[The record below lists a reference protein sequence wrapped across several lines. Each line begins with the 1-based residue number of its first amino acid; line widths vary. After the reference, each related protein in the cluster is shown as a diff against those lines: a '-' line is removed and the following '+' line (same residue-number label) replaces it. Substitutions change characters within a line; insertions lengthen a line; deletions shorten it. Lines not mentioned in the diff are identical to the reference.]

1 MTSPTI
7 SLPLNSKSNEDSRLI
22 LPLSQSDAE
31 AKLRE
36 EEITVKPPEELGV
49 SHYDVVRVPSNCP
62 VEDDLVHGAL
72 TIPGNEKEKNRTVM
86 YWGVFDGH
94 E

>member
-1 MTSPTI
+1 MSLSLNPKFNKDFCPT
-7 SLPLNSKSNEDSRLI
+7 LPMC
-22 LPLSQSDAE
+22 QSDAE

-36 EEITVKPPEELGV
+36 EETTVKPPEELGV
-49 SHYDVVRVPSNCP
+49 SRYDVVRVPSNYP
-62 VEDDLVHGAL
+62 VEDDLIHGAL
-72 TIPGNEKEKNRTVM
+72 TIIGKEEERDKTVM